1 MFTTINLTTKFVTAE
16 MEFKIREKKKNKI
29 AYLFRIKHKH
39 AEFT

>member
-1 MFTTINLTTKFVTAE
+1 MFTAINLTAKFVTAE
-16 MEFKIREKKKNKI
+16 MEFKIREKRNKI